1 MPPNSW
7 VAQPNQSYAVY
18 LTLLRLNVFDHLT
31 LDRAYH
37 YYCCCCC
44 CCCASYSSNRAHV
57 VRIYECATIL
67 LILILLL

>member
-44 CCCASYSSNRAHV
+44 CCCCYAAAV
-57 VRIYECATIL
+57 
-67 LILILLL
+67 LLLCLLQQ